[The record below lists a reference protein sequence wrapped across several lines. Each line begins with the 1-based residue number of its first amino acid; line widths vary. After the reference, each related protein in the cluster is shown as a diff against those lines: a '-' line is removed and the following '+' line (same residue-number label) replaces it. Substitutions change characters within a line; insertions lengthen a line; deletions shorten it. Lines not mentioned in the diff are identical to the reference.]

1 METEKL
7 LDSNNSL
14 SSLIYLKIN
23 VAISKQNTVNSKS
36 NPSEKRSAY
45 PWLKPHDKTHSQ
57 KRTEWIHRLRINIK
71 NRTKICYILFL
82 ILQEKSHNR
91 KL

>member
-36 NPSEKRSAY
+36 NPSEK
-45 PWLKPHDKTHSQ
+45 
-57 KRTEWIHRLRINIK
+57 
-71 NRTKICYILFL
+71 KIGISLV
-82 ILQEKSHNR
+82 ETTR
-91 KL
+91 